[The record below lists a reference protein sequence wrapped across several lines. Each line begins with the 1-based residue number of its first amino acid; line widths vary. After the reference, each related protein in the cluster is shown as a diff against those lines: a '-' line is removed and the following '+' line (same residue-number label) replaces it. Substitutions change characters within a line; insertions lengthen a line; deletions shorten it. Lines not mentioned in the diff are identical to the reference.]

1 MDAFLGRFPPS
12 SVTDLLLFWTSH
24 LKVGSSPFWNTNSVA
39 TVDIKRYVF
48 VTIVYW
54 ANISILDFLA
64 ALAAMALQLSTL
76 YIVPMVIFDS
86 RESQKC
92 MIIWFE
98 YSFHV
103 MWWNLIHQ
111 NLSNT
116 WSTVQIRILTQVQTT
131 YTYMVYCWWICWFC
145 LSGGDYGML
154 CIFIW
159 YHILRNV
166 CKGITENCE
175 FIFWGLHGTFPI
187 LIVASLNFARRGRAT
202 TQWDA
207 CSDRS

>member
-64 ALAAMALQLSTL
+64 ALAAMALQLNTL
-76 YIVPMVIFDS
+76 CIVPMVIFDS

-131 YTYMVYCWWICWFC
+131 YMTYMVYCWWICWFC

-159 YHILRNV
+159 YHILRNI
-166 CKGITENCE
+166 CKGILRTVSSFFGAFMEH
-175 FIFWGLHGTFPI
+175 FLF
-187 LIVASLNFARRGRAT
+187 
-202 TQWDA
+202 
-207 CSDRS
+207 